1 MEDCKYSIMIKE
13 LKQDVSVEIFVKWR
27 YASDIRRGAVVG
39 RLILPHLY
47 GIVIGGKSKIGDNCH
62 IS

>member
-1 MEDCKYSIMIKE
+1 MIKE